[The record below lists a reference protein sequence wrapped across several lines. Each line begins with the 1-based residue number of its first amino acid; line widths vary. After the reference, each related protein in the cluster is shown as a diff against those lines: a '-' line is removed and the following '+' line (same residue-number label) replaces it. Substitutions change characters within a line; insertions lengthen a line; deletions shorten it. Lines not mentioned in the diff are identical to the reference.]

1 MLQSLSY
8 QNNNQKEGILISRI
22 PFVQNF
28 LSFLLQNSRETKRD
42 PSFSIVFKKVTL
54 ERGEA
59 TSIISKF
66 MKYLN
71 FELYYSKT
79 QH

>member
-1 MLQSLSY
+1 M
-8 QNNNQKEGILISRI
+8 I
-22 PFVQNF
+22 PFDQIF
-28 LSFLLQNSRETKRD
+28 LNSLLQNSRETKKD
-42 PSFSIVFKKVTL
+42 LSFSITMFKKVILTL

-59 TSIISKF
+59 TFIICQF

>member
-1 MLQSLSY
+1 M
-8 QNNNQKEGILISRI
+8 K
-22 PFVQNF
+22 
-28 LSFLLQNSRETKRD
+28 NSCETKKD
-42 PSFSIVFKKVTL
+42 LSFSIMFKQVILTL